1 MVLAQ
6 IVLNSTQIITFGFTF
21 VIIVTSVV
29 TLIIKINQNNQK
41 KLDLKLDLTVFK
53 EHERAQDKD
62 LKVLDYQIQDIYKDM
77 ETNERQLTEVRIFMG
92 AINENL
98 KHINEKLSKIQP
110 T

>member
-1 MVLAQ
+1 MVLSQ
-6 IVLNSTQIITFGFTF
+6 IVLNSAQIIGFGFTF
-21 VIIVTSVV
+21 IIIVTSVV

-62 LKVLDYQIQDIYKDM
+62 YRVIDSQLQDIYKDM
-77 ETNERQLTEVRIFMG
+77 EKSEIQLTEVRIFMG

-98 KHINEKLSKIQP
+98 KHINEKLSKIHP